1 MRKRFQG
8 SEILTDR
15 YGITTQAMH
24 LALGQ
29 LVWLEV
35 GILIY
40 PLEAQGICFGSGLRC
55 GVG

>member
-40 PLEAQGICFGSGLRC
+40 PLEA
-55 GVG
+55 